1 MMKWCYLND
10 TITERLFEWIHKG
23 VFYLYVPILKEKQG
37 EKDALMQLSESSKNA
52 ICPLLEV
59 APEHFQGSVPST
71 LENYWRDRRYYLDFP
86 YENISEGID
95 NSVFKNWIINNNSEY
110 MIPVI
115 HLSYDD
121 ETIAKVINKF
131 SDGVAIRFTIDDF
144 FEEEFLEEFN
154 KISTKLELQNVDL
167 IIDSQDINASNYKK
181 QAASVK
187 SCLIDIP
194 DIHDYNSIIVVS
206 GSFPTTLDI
215 EKETFLTIGRHEIDF
230 YKLIKNSFTDLNL
243 VFGDYGINH
252 WTSFEFIPGMQP
264 SFNIRYTL
272 ESNYLVYKG
281 KTLKKGGLKLD
292 NVKKCCI
299 DLVNSQH
306 FLKKSFSWGDSVIQE
321 ISDGTKGSGGNLTT
335 WRAIGTNHHIEYIV
349 KQLSNLF
356 DA

>member
-1 MMKWCYLND
+1 M
-10 TITERLFEWIHKG
+10 
-23 VFYLYVPILKEKQG
+23 YVPILKEKQG
-37 EKDALMQLSESSKNA
+37 EKDALLQLSESSKDV

-59 APEHFQGSVPST
+59 APEHFQSSTPNT
-71 LENYWRDRRYYLDFP
+71 LENYWRDRPYYLDFP
-86 YENISEGID
+86 YEKITEGITD
-95 NSVFKNWIINNNSEY
+95 SIFNNWIINNNSDY

-121 ETIAKVINKF
+121 TTIDKVIKKF
-131 SDGVAIRFTIDDF
+131 VNRIAIRFTIDEF
-144 FEEEFLEEFN
+144 FEEEFLDELN
-154 KISTKLELQNVDL
+154 KISTNTKLQNVDL
-167 IIDSQDINASNYKK
+167 IIDAQDINASNYKK

-194 DIHDYNSIIVVS
+194 DIQDYNSIIVVS

-230 YKLIKNSFTDLNL
+230 YKLIKNSFKDLNL

-252 WTSFEFIPGMQP
+252 WTSFEFIRGMQP

-272 ESNYLVYKG
+272 ENSYLVYKG

-292 NVKKCCI
+292 SVKKCCI
-299 DLVNSQH
+299 DLVSSPY
-306 FLKKSFSWGDSVIQE
+306 FLKNSFSWGDSVIQE
-321 ISDGTKGSGGNLTT
+321 ISDGTRGSGGNLTT

-356 DA
+356 GA